1 MIKRNVRILGIIK
14 THKVKNYFRYKD
26 KHTYAHAHAHTH
38 NLTAATK
45 ISKSM
50 FQTLTTLIL
59 YSRKETLRKFIMQNF

>member
-1 MIKRNVRILGIIK
+1 MMKINVRILNIIK

-26 KHTYAHAHAHTH
+26 KHTYAMRTHTH

-45 ISKSM
+45 ISKSV
-50 FQTLTTLIL
+50 FQTHTALIL